1 MFTRRQK
8 DVLFTVIIIGILI
21 ASLASCGNADPKGT
35 LITET
40 YIVQPGDTLWIISE
54 KYMAK
59 NTYGPR
65 DIREYYHGIIELNYD
80 TVFANRP
87 YCMIYPGDELQINY
101 WK

>member
-8 DVLFTVIIIGILI
+8 DVLLTVVLIGLLI
-21 ASLASCGNADPKGT
+21 VTLASCGNAEPKGT
-35 LITET
+35 LVTET
-40 YIVQPGDTLWIISE
+40 YIVQPGDTLWTIAE
-54 KYMAK
+54 TYMAK

-87 YCMIYPGDELQINY
+87 NSLIYPGDELQINY

>member
-8 DVLFTVIIIGILI
+8 DVLLTVVLIGLLI
-21 ASLASCGNADPKGT
+21 ATLASCGSAEPKGT
-35 LITET
+35 LVTET
-40 YIVQPGDTLWIISE
+40 YIVQPGDTLWTIAE
-54 KYMAK
+54 KYMEK
-59 NTYGPR
+59 NTAGAR

-87 YCMIYPGDELQINY
+87 NSLIYPGDELRINY

>member
-8 DVLFTVIIIGILI
+8 DVLLTVALIGLLI
-21 ASLASCGNADPKGT
+21 VTLTSCGSAEPKGT
-35 LITET
+35 LVTET
-40 YIVQPGDTLWIISE
+40 YIVQPGDTLWSISE

-59 NTYGPR
+59 NIYGSR
-65 DIREYYHGIIELNYD
+65 DIREYYHGIIELNYE

-87 YCMIYPGDELQINY
+87 NSLIYPGDELQINY